1 MGRFVLKRLL
11 QGVVVVFGVTVV
23 VFVVTRLIGDPVK
36 FILPLEATEE
46 ERAARSAEL
55 GFDRP
60 ILTQFGDY
68 LSDLA
73 QGDFG
78 ESLWQR
84 GRSTMEIVLDV
95 LPETFQL
102 VAAGMTLAVLIAVP
116 LGIVASLR
124 PGGVLDRI
132 LVTTSLLGLSVPQFW
147 LGLMLLIIFGVELGW
162 FPTGGSGSLKHLV
175 LPAVTLALPTAGR
188 LAMMVRSSMIDELN
202 KQYVKTA
209 KAKGLSYRRVV
220 GLHALRNGSIPAIT
234 LTGWELIRMLA
245 GYTVVV
251 EVVFNWPGL
260 GQTAIQAV
268 QRQDLFLLQT
278 IVLVVAAMVVVINI
292 AIDILYKAID
302 PRVQLA

>member
-1 MGRFVLKRLL
+1 MDI
-11 QGVVVVFGVTVV
+11 VT
-23 VFVVTRLIGDPVK
+23 
-36 FILPLEATEE
+36 
-46 ERAARSAEL
+46 
-55 GFDRP
+55 
-60 ILTQFGDY
+60 
-68 LSDLA
+68 
-73 QGDFG
+73 
-78 ESLWQR
+78 
-84 GRSTMEIVLDV
+84 DV

-102 VAAGMTLAVLIAVP
+102 VVAGMTLAVLIAVP

-162 FPTGGSGSLKHLV
+162 FPTGGSGSFKHLV

-209 KAKGLSYRRVV
+209 KAKGMSYRRVV

-292 AIDILYKAID
+292 AIDIIYKAVD
-302 PRVQLA
+302 PRVQLG